1 MLFFQALLHSPAW
14 HLLTRLGE
22 AEILLPAA
30 ALTALALFARA
41 TTRMLALRWVLLVAV
56 ATALTTASK
65 VAFIGWG
72 VGWAPINFTGI
83 SGHAMFAAAVYPVL
97 LVSFVNADARGHY
110 SRAIALGYGIALVVG
125 LSRVVVGAHSVSEVL
140 AGLLLGGAASA
151 LTLAW
156 SAPPT
161 RLMRPLVPLAL
172 VVWIALTPLHLP
184 ASQTHNF
191 VTRLALALAGH
202 DTPYTRHDLLR
213 QQAGVM

>member
-1 MLFFQALLHSPAW
+1 
-14 HLLTRLGE
+14 
-22 AEILLPAA
+22 
-30 ALTALALFARA
+30 
-41 TTRMLALRWVLLVAV
+41 MLALRWVLLVAV
-56 ATALTTASK
+56 ATVLTTASK

-72 VGWAPINFTGI
+72 LGWAPINFTGV

-110 SRAIALGYGIALVVG
+110 SRAIALGYGIALLVG
-125 LSRVVVGAHSVSEVL
+125 VSRVVVGAHSVSEVL

-213 QQAGVM
+213 QQADRSS